1 MKKSEITPG
10 TLIADR
16 YRVVSVMGKGG
27 MGTILEAK
35 DTLLNLDVAMKVM
48 AVDNTGINAARLQR
62 EAIACGNLKHSGIAR
77 IYEFGQTPEGS
88 PYMVMELFIGLNLA
102 QYLEEYDLLPYQAAL
117 PILRQIVNALE
128 FAHRNGVVHRDL
140 KPSNIML
147 VEQMTGDFQVKLLDF
162 GVAQT
167 QQQSKTLTAT
177 GAMIGSPLYASPEQA
192 QSDDLDHRT
201 DIYSFGCL
209 MYECLSGKPPFLG
222 NSALETIALH
232 KKAKPTPLS
241 SVMPP
246 KSIPI
251 VLAEI
256 VDKCLQKEKEKRPQ
270 SMQEIADII
279 SSLENANVENL
290 ALNTATVYSKRKWVF
305 ITLAGC
311 FITSVCWIIYS
322 NQTIKPVV
330 VNAIKQKTS
339 KSPST
344 NWEALRNYRQGFD
357 KNLFQIIERDG
368 IKIAENCTEEIGA
381 PELKA
386 LAKLKFQGVRLIGF
400 SSPDGL
406 SNALPVKEMRI
417 LELENSKIKNSCLKE
432 IGTMTNL
439 NTLLVDSPNITDSGM
454 PYLNE
459 LKSLELL
466 TLNCPELTDEG
477 LAKLNLTKLK
487 TITLL
492 SPHISGSGLI
502 SLVQS
507 PLVHARFACSGMSP
521 DIGHILSQFPKLK
534 HLEFSGVNLSK
545 KSLEAISKNEP
556 MALKLKDTNL
566 SSEEF
571 DVLSQMSSLF
581 QLDLND
587 TPVTEENLKKLSK
600 LKRLYFLDLS
610 GYRKISNEM
619 MDIICSLK
627 LTRLDLSHTLIT
639 DHQLRRLIKLK
650 SLEHLVLK
658 DCEKLS
664 DDSVAD
670 FIRDFKNINNKT
682 VTVKASDLFDSKE
695 NHKNE

>member
-1 MKKSEITPG
+1 
-10 TLIADR
+10 
-16 YRVVSVMGKGG
+16 MGKGG
-27 MGTILEAK
+27 MGTILEAR

-48 AVDNTGINAARLQR
+48 AIDNTGINAARLQR
-62 EAIACGNLKHSGIAR
+62 EAIACGNLRHSGIAR

-88 PYMVMELFIGLNLA
+88 PYMVMELFVGLNLA

-117 PILRQIVNALE
+117 PILRQIANALE
-128 FAHRNGVVHRDL
+128 FAHKNGVVHRDL

-147 VEQMTGDFQVKLLDF
+147 IEQMTGEFQVKLLDF

-192 QSDDLDHRT
+192 QSENLDHRT

-232 KKAKPTPLS
+232 KKAKPAQLS
-241 SVMPP
+241 TVMPP
-246 KSIPI
+246 NSIPI
-251 VLAEI
+251 VLAEL

-270 SMQEIADII
+270 NMQEIADILT
-279 SSLENANVENL
+279 SLETNIDNL
-290 ALNTATVYSKRKWVF
+290 ALNIPIVYSKRKWVF

-311 FITSVCWIIYS
+311 LITSVCWIIYS

-330 VNAIKQKTS
+330 VNAIKQKAS

-406 SNALPVKEMRI
+406 TDALPVKEMRI

-439 NTLLVDSPNITDSGM
+439 NTLLIDSPNITDNGM
-454 PYLNE
+454 TYLNE

-477 LAKLNLTKLK
+477 LIKLNLTKLK

-492 SPHISGSGLI
+492 SPNISGSGLI

-507 PLVHARFACSGMSP
+507 PIVHARFACSSMRP
-521 DIGHILSQFPKLK
+521 DIGLILNQFTKLK
-534 HLEFSGVNLSK
+534 YLEFSGVNLSK
-545 KSLEAISKNEP
+545 ESLEAISKNEP
-556 MALKLKDTNL
+556 MALKLKDTTL
-566 SSEEF
+566 SSEDF
-571 DVLSQMSSLF
+571 DAISKMNSLF

-600 LKRLYFLDLS
+600 LKKLYFLDLS

-627 LTRLDLSHTLIT
+627 ITRLDLSHTSIM
-639 DHQLRRLIKLK
+639 DHQLRQLIKSK

>member
-27 MGTILEAK
+27 MGTILEAR

-48 AVDNTGINAARLQR
+48 AIDNTGINAARLQR
-62 EAIACGNLKHSGIAR
+62 EAIACGNLRHSGIAR

-88 PYMVMELFIGLNLA
+88 PYMVMELFVGLNLA

-117 PILRQIVNALE
+117 PILRQIANALE
-128 FAHRNGVVHRDL
+128 FAHKNGVVHRDL

-147 VEQMTGDFQVKLLDF
+147 IEQMTGEFQVKLLDF

-192 QSDDLDHRT
+192 QSENLDHRT

-232 KKAKPTPLS
+232 KKAKPAQLS
-241 SVMPP
+241 TVMPP
-246 KSIPI
+246 NSIPI
-251 VLAEI
+251 VLAEL

-270 SMQEIADII
+270 NMQEIADILT
-279 SSLENANVENL
+279 SLETNIDNL
-290 ALNTATVYSKRKWVF
+290 ALNIPIVYSKRKWVF

-311 FITSVCWIIYS
+311 LITSVCWIIYS

-330 VNAIKQKTS
+330 VNAIKQKAS

-406 SNALPVKEMRI
+406 TDALPVKEMRI

-439 NTLLVDSPNITDSGM
+439 NTLLIDSPNITDNGM
-454 PYLNE
+454 TYLNE

-477 LAKLNLTKLK
+477 LIKLNLTKLK

-492 SPHISGSGLI
+492 SPNISGSGLI

-507 PLVHARFACSGMSP
+507 PIVHARFACSSMRP
-521 DIGHILSQFPKLK
+521 DIGLILNQFTKLK
-534 HLEFSGVNLSK
+534 YLEFSGVNLSK
-545 KSLEAISKNEP
+545 ESLEAISKNEP
-556 MALKLKDTNL
+556 MALKLKDTTL
-566 SSEEF
+566 SSEDF
-571 DVLSQMSSLF
+571 DAISKMNSLF

-600 LKRLYFLDLS
+600 LKKLYFLDLS

-627 LTRLDLSHTLIT
+627 ITRLDLSHTSIM
-639 DHQLRRLIKLK
+639 DHQLRQLIKSK

>member
-1 MKKSEITPG
+1 
-10 TLIADR
+10 
-16 YRVVSVMGKGG
+16 MGKGG
-27 MGTILEAK
+27 MGTILEAR

-88 PYMVMELFIGLNLA
+88 PYMVMELFVGLNLS
-102 QYLEEYDLLPYQAAL
+102 QYLEEYDILPYQSAL
-117 PILRQIVNALE
+117 PILRQIANALE
-128 FAHRNGVVHRDL
+128 FAHKNGVVHRDL

-147 VEQMTGDFQVKLLDF
+147 IEQMTGDFQVKLLDF

-192 QSDDLDHRT
+192 QSEDLDHRT

-209 MYECLSGKPPFLG
+209 MYECLSGKPPFIG

-241 SVMPP
+241 SVLPP

-251 VLAEI
+251 VLVEL
-256 VDKCLQKEKEKRPQ
+256 VDRCLQKEREKRPQ
-270 SMQEIADII
+270 SMQEIADTL
-279 SSLENANVENL
+279 STLENSNAEDL
-290 ALNTATVYSKRKWVF
+290 ALNTPIVHSKRKWVF

-311 FITSVCWIIYS
+311 LITSICWIIYS
-322 NQTIKPVV
+322 KQTTKPLV
-330 VNAIKQKTS
+330 VNAIKQNAN

-357 KNLFQIIERDG
+357 KDLFQIIERDG
-368 IKIAENCTEEIGA
+368 IKIAENNTEEISVS
-381 PELKA
+381 ELEA
-386 LAKLKFQGVRLIGF
+386 LKKLEFQGLRLIGF
-400 SSPDGL
+400 SAPDGL
-406 SNALPVKEMRI
+406 ANALPIKKMRVV
-417 LELENSKIKNSCLKE
+417 ELENSKVKNSCLKE
-432 IGTMTNL
+432 IGTMTDL
-439 NTLLVDSPNITDSGM
+439 NTLLIDSPYITDSGM

-466 TLNCPELTDEG
+466 TLNCPELTDNG

-492 SPHISGSGLI
+492 SPHITGSGLI

-507 PLVHARFACSGMSP
+507 PIVHARFACSSMSP
-521 DIGHILSQFPKLK
+521 DIGLILNQFPKLK
-534 HLEFSGVNLSK
+534 YLEFSGVNLSK
-545 KSLEAISKNEP
+545 ESLEAISKNEP
-556 MALKLKDTNL
+556 MALKLKDTTL
-566 SSEEF
+566 SSEDF
-571 DVLSQMSSLF
+571 DAISKMNSLF

-600 LKRLYFLDLS
+600 LKKLYFLDLS

-627 LTRLDLSHTLIT
+627 ITRLDLSHTYIT
-639 DHQLRRLIKLK
+639 DHQLRQLIKLK

-670 FIRDFKNINNKT
+670 FIRDFKNIYNKT
-682 VTVKASDLFDSKE
+682 VTVKASDLFDRKE